1 MSNTEEEPEP
11 NTFEDL
17 VEKYEREYEWNY
29 LKKLPE
35 NCEWKLRKGIDSDK
49 FNNLPPDALEDLPE
63 INLRTREQVI
73 AWLRRYMN
81 FDSLNYVG
89 W

>member
-1 MSNTEEEPEP
+1 MP
-11 NTFEDL
+11 NTFEESVPNTFDEL
-17 VEKYEREYEWNY
+17 VEKYRREYEWKY

-35 NCEWKLRKGIDSDK
+35 LCEKKLRTGIESDR
-49 FNNLPPDALEDLPE
+49 FNNLPPGVLEDLPE
-63 INLRTREQVI
+63 INLRTRDQVI
-73 AWLRRYMN
+73 DWIRRYMN

>member
-1 MSNTEEEPEP
+1 MPNTQEEP

-17 VEKYEREYEWNY
+17 VEKYRKEYEWKF
-29 LKKLPE
+29 LKKFPE
-35 NCEWKLRKGIDSDK
+35 DCQWKLREGINSDK
-49 FNNLPPDALEDLPE
+49 FNNLPTDALEDLPE

-73 AWLRRYMN
+73 DWIRHYMN
-81 FDSLNYVG
+81 YDSLNYVG

>member
-1 MSNTEEEPEP
+1 MPNIPDEP

-17 VEKYEREYEWNY
+17 VDKYRREYDWNY

-35 NCEWKLRKGIDSDK
+35 LCEWKLREGLESDK
-49 FNNLPPDALEDLPE
+49 FNNLPADSLDDLPE

-73 AWLRRYMN
+73 EWLRRYMN